1 MATFE
6 FFNKRGR
13 DQENDERNEKL
24 HGGERWKLRCFNI
37 GLIECL
43 DCTVSFI
50 QSSTTL
56 HCNGQLASAQWQEC
70 GVPLLLISQLC
81 LDGRLDF

>member
-1 MATFE
+1 MASFE

-24 HGGERWKLRCFNI
+24 HGGERRKLRCFNI

-43 DCTVSFI
+43 DCAVSFI
-50 QSSTTL
+50 QSSTTFTATANSPG
-56 HCNGQLASAQWQEC
+56 HSDRNSAYRC
-70 GVPLLLISQLC
+70 
-81 LDGRLDF
+81 F

>member
-24 HGGERWKLRCFNI
+24 HGGEAT
-37 GLIECL
+37 E
-43 DCTVSFI
+43 
-50 QSSTTL
+50 
-56 HCNGQLASAQWQEC
+56 AE
-70 GVPLLLISQLC
+70 LLQHRF
-81 LDGRLDF
+81 D

>member
-1 MATFE
+1 MASFE

-24 HGGERWKLRCFNI
+24 HGGE
-37 GLIECL
+37 L
-43 DCTVSFI
+43 DWAVSFI
-50 QSSTTL
+50 QSSTTV
-56 HCNGQLASAQWQEC
+56 HCNGQLAWAQWQEC